1 MSRLYKN
8 KFSDTI
14 QIMNFDGFYLV
25 DKPTDWTSFDVCA
38 RMRKTVNTRKV
49 GHTGTLD
56 PFATGLLIIAV
67 GKCTRLIP
75 FLEKAKKTY
84 RATILLGKTSPT
96 LDPESKITDVFFDKK
111 LPTKEDIKKTIQA
124 NFLGKI
130 EQIPP
135 QYSALKIKGK
145 KCCDMARKGEKVEMR
160 ARPAEVF
167 RIDILEYNYPELK
180 VELEVAAGFY
190 VRAFARDLGE
200 KLVGGGICS
209 ELRRIAIQSLSVED
223 ALPLEMC
230 TEPIDPKFILE
241 NVPQTEIP
249 MGRTQD
255 FISGR
260 AFPWSSLEGEKS
272 LVLVGGKTIGL
283 GEMKNGML
291 QPRVVL

>member
-1 MSRLYKN
+1 
-8 KFSDTI
+8 
-14 QIMNFDGFYLV
+14 MNFDGFYLV
-25 DKPTDWTSFDVCA
+25 DKPKEWTSFDVCA
-38 RMRKTVNTRKV
+38 RMRKIVNTRKV

-56 PFATGLLIIAV
+56 PFATGLLIVAV

-84 RATILLGKTSPT
+84 TATILLGKTSPT
-96 LDPESKITDVFFDKK
+96 LDPESEITDVAFDGEV
-111 LPTKEDIKKTIQA
+111 PTKEEIEKIIEK

-130 EQIPP
+130 KQTPP
-135 QYSALKIKGK
+135 QFSALKIKGK
-145 KCCDMARKGEKVEMR
+145 KCCDLARKGERVEIKP
-160 ARPAEVF
+160 RPAEVF
-167 RIDILEYNYPELK
+167 RADIVKYSYPELT
-180 VELEVAAGFY
+180 VEIEVAAGFY

-209 ELRRIAIQSLSVED
+209 ELRRTAIESISVED

-241 NVPQTEIP
+241 NLPQTEIP
-249 MGRTQD
+249 SGRTQD
-255 FISGR
+255 FIAGR
-260 AFPWSSLEGEKS
+260 AFPWSGLEGEKS

>member
-1 MSRLYKN
+1 
-8 KFSDTI
+8 
-14 QIMNFDGFYLV
+14 MNFDGFYLV
-25 DKPTDWTSFDVCA
+25 DKPKDWTSFDVCA
-38 RMRKTVNTRKV
+38 RMRKIVNTRKV

-56 PFATGLLIIAV
+56 PFATGLLIVAV

-84 RATILLGKTSPT
+84 TATILLGKTSPT
-96 LDPESKITDVFFDKK
+96 LDPESEITDVAFDGEVPKK
-111 LPTKEDIKKTIQA
+111 EAIKKIIETH
-124 NFLGKI
+124 FFGKI

-135 QYSALKIKGK
+135 QFSALKIRGK
-145 KCCDMARKGEKVEMR
+145 KCCDLARKGETVKMKP
-160 ARPAEVF
+160 RPAEVF
-167 RIDILEYNYPELK
+167 RADIVKYSYPELT

-190 VRAFARDLGE
+190 VRAFARDLGR
-200 KLVGGGICS
+200 KLVGEGICS
-209 ELRRIAIQSLSVED
+209 ELRRTAIESISIED

-241 NVPQTEIP
+241 NLPQTEIP
-249 MGRTQD
+249 TGRTQD
-255 FISGR
+255 FIAGR
-260 AFPWSSLEGEKS
+260 AFPWSGLEGEKS